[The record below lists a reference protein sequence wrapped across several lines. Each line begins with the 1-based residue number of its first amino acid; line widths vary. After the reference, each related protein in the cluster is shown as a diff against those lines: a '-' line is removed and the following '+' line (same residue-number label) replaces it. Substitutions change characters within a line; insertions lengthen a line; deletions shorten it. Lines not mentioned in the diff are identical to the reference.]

1 MSSQAPPVLPHCDAT
16 TTSDLEIDFV
26 ETLEHR
32 RFVEFCNSCRR
43 SKYIGLCYGPPGT
56 GKTLSARR
64 YGRAELIRR
73 RERWGYEPIYG
84 LPLDTAFYTP
94 DVMNTP
100 AQILTDIQRSRSL
113 LSHLARGPLYKQE
126 EITLETIRL
135 RDEHYYRTHRNEPG
149 YKPSEPSPLEPTF
162 HQVAEEYAR
171 KRRAIGDPTTLIL
184 IDEADRLR
192 MHSIEQLRAI
202 FDEGGF
208 GLIFIG
214 MPGIE
219 KRLATRNS
227 IPESASS
234 MNSGLSAPTRCRAFS
249 TATGRP
255 PVSSCPSS
263 RWRKKPRRP

>member
-113 LSHLARGPLYKQE
+113 LSHLAR
-126 EITLETIRL
+126 
-135 RDEHYYRTHRNEPG
+135 
-149 YKPSEPSPLEPTF
+149 
-162 HQVAEEYAR
+162 AR
-171 KRRAIGDPTTLIL
+171 FTSRRKLL
-184 IDEADRLR
+184 
-192 MHSIEQLRAI
+192 
-202 FDEGGF
+202 
-208 GLIFIG
+208 
-214 MPGIE
+214 
-219 KRLATRNS
+219 
-227 IPESASS
+227 
-234 MNSGLSAPTRCRAFS
+234 
-249 TATGRP
+249 
-255 PVSSCPSS
+255 
-263 RWRKKPRRP
+263 